1 MIMQQYEFWFVVG
14 SQFLYG
20 QEVLDTVAA
29 RGAEMAEVLSSSGLL
44 PCRVVYKL
52 TAKTSREI
60 SGLVREANHDP
71 RCAGLITWCHTFSPS
86 KMWIDGLASLQK
98 PYCHLATQYN
108 REIPDNEIDMD
119 FMNLNQAAHGDRE
132 HGFIAA
138 RLRKPRKVIAG
149 FWRDEKLQR
158 RLGSWMRAAVGV
170 MFSRE
175 LKVMRFG
182 DNMREV
188 AVTEGD
194 KVEAQLRLGW
204 EVNTWPVGLLA
215 ETMEQ
220 VSGLDS
226 VNAIVVYPEGVEQ
239 AWAPAPYA
247 ATSGEEDLGFARVL
261 LDHVRDEYP
270 VDGSRIFATGF
281 SNGGGFAAYLGCHLP
296 ETFHAVAPVGAAYY
310 EAIHLGCTTEPV
322 ARLDI
327 HGTDDRT
334 IHYYG
339 GTRHGER
346 YEPVPV
352 VLDRV
357 AENNGCTRSTMT
369 RRSQDVIVQHWQGCR
384 LPLVHVRVGGGAHV
398 WPKEATAELR
408 AFFGV

>member
-1 MIMQQYEFWFVVG
+1 MRLFVMLVTLLLLTGCTAPVEEPVASRSVG
-14 SQFLYG
+14 APQK
-20 QEVLDTVAA
+20 TVTGTVSVDG
-29 RGAEMAEVLSSSGLL
+29 RDRTF
-44 PCRVVYKL
+44 RVS
-52 TAKTSREI
+52 T
-60 SGLVREANHDP
+60 P
-71 RCAGLITWCHTFSPS
+71 
-86 KMWIDGLASLQK
+86 
-98 PYCHLATQYN
+98 
-108 REIPDNEIDMD
+108 
-119 FMNLNQAAHGDRE
+119 
-132 HGFIAA
+132 
-138 RLRKPRKVIAG
+138 AG
-149 FWRDEKLQR
+149 FHRGRQ
-158 RLGSWMRAAVGV
+158 
-170 MFSRE
+170 
-175 LKVMRFG
+175 
-182 DNMREV
+182 
-188 AVTEGD
+188 
-194 KVEAQLRLGW
+194 
-204 EVNTWPVGLLA
+204 WPVVFAFHGWRESA